1 MKKTLSSFLIIISFI
16 LPLTGCKN
24 IFGGGSDS
32 STADSGFAPGL
43 DPIPTEF
50 DLLDSSQAS
59 EQVSLSWRTPSY
71 VKTFSL
77 YYRVSGV
84 GEYTKI
90 PNVSSPYTLLGLT
103 NGVTYDV
110 KVEASNA
117 RGSRFS
123 SVKQVMPTA
132 TSQTGYSLKAGDF
145 VASSAQKKTTANSYT
160 VSGSLSTGFGSEVK
174 ATTSPHGYTL
184 YLSSQGNLIG
194 GTQ

>member
-1 MKKTLSSFLIIISFI
+1 MKNILSSFIIISS
-16 LPLTGCKN
+16 LSLSLTGCKN

-43 DPIPTEF
+43 DPLPSDFEI
-50 DLLDSSQAS
+50 LDSSHAS
-59 EQVSLSWRTPSY
+59 EQVSLNWKKPSY
-71 VKTFSL
+71 VKT
-77 YYRVSGV
+77 YTIHYRVAGSGDF
-84 GEYTKI
+84 TKI
-90 PNVSSPYTLLGLT
+90 ANVTPPYILSGLT

-110 KVEASNA
+110 KVEASNS

-123 SVKQVMPTA
+123 NVIQVKPAATQTA
-132 TSQTGYSLKAGDF
+132 YSLKAGDL
-145 VASSAQKKTTANSYT
+145 VAASAQQKTTANSYK

>member
-1 MKKTLSSFLIIISFI
+1 MKNSLRSFIIISS
-16 LPLTGCKN
+16 LALSLTACKN

-32 STADSGFAPGL
+32 STADTGFAPGL

-50 DLLDSSQAS
+50 EILDTSQAS
-59 EQVSLSWRTPSY
+59 EQVSLNWRHPSY
-71 VKTFSL
+71 VKT
-77 YYRVSGV
+77 YAVHYRVSGS
-84 GEYTKI
+84 GNFTKI
-90 PNVSSPYTLLGLT
+90 SNVSPPYTLLGLA

-110 KVEASNA
+110 KVEAANA

-123 SVKQVMPTA
+123 NIIQMTPAA
-132 TSQTGYSLKAGDF
+132 TQTGYSLKAGEL
-145 VASSAQKKTTANSYT
+145 VAASAQQKTTANSYK